1 MSTST
6 YVLGTGLSHN
16 GSACLLK
23 DGEIC
28 AAIEKERLTRKKHD
42 GYNDTEAINYCLKA
56 AGITI
61 KDVALVVQN
70 SPNSDL
76 RCCDT
81 HYAGLRVFNGNEG
94 VPLVTISH
102 HLAHAYSTIGTCPF
116 DEFSMLIIDG
126 MGNSYDACCDLDGA
140 IVPDREVLDRLPQLF
155 FEKDSYYQWTGNQCR
170 TVMKDFSEY
179 GHLMHDYPMHP
190 PNKHSIGAMYGA
202 ASRYCLNN
210 LNDLGKLM
218 GLGPYGRPG
227 IYKDE
232 IFDLRDGRIF
242 VKYDWMHA
250 FRDRVRNRS
259 DLDKNFQYYADIAYW
274 VQREVERAILYVVK
288 SRVES
293 NGARNLCYAGGVAL
307 NAVANAK
314 ILASGLVDNLYMQPA
329 AGDNGVAIGC
339 AYYGWLEVLRRER
352 TAHNRST
359 CFGISYDD
367 SGIDATVRAY
377 SRALELSFQSAVKS
391 YTPAPAR
398 ARRCIQFDFGHGRV
412 HSLVIARSGLLRY
425 EEGSAVPATCR
436 VSLDD
441 TTFFQFLFKPE
452 LRDVIQ
458 KSGAIEVS
466 NPAEFRALVEMVNW
480 NVLSKVVLARLK
492 QESDGRES
500 AAGTPQQRGDA
511 SMPVRNADYIK
522 RTAEQL
528 ADGKIVGWFQDGSE
542 FGPRALGHRSILADP
557 RRPEVRDF
565 INRHIKLREDFR
577 PFAPAVLREDVFTY
591 FQTGYESPYM
601 LLVDQ
606 IRDEWRNRLKSIV
619 HEDGSCR
626 VQTVTPDWN
635 ARFYELL
642 REFKKLTG
650 VSVLL
655 NTSFNGRGMPIVETP
670 QDAFQF
676 FLVSRLDV
684 LTIGEYVIEKQPS
697 WMAREDWPLL
707 QAPLRA
713 TAEVNPALLAW

>member
-1 MSTST
+1 MHTST

-28 AAIEKERLTRKKHD
+28 VAIEKERLTRKKHD

-56 AGITI
+56 AGITLR
-61 KDVALVVQN
+61 DVALVVQN

-76 RCCDT
+76 RCCET
-81 HYAGLRVFNGNEG
+81 FYAGARAFTGDFD

-116 DEFSMLIIDG
+116 DEFSVLIIDG
-126 MGNSYDACCDLDGA
+126 MGNSYDACTDLDA
-140 IVPDREVLDRLPQLF
+140 ARIPDRELLDRFPQLF
-155 FEKDSYYQWTGNQCR
+155 FEKDSYYQYSRNQCR
-170 TVMKDFSEY
+170 TIMKDFSEL
-179 GHLMHDYPMHP
+179 GHLIHDYPMHP

-227 IYKDE
+227 MFTDQ
-232 IFDLRDGRIF
+232 IFDLRDGRVF
-242 VKYDWMHA
+242 VNHDWMHK
-250 FRDRVRNRS
+250 FTNRVRHRT
-259 DLDKNFQYYADIAYW
+259 DLDRNFQYYADIAYW
-274 VQREVERAILYVVK
+274 VQREVERALLYIVK
-288 SRVES
+288 SRVELT
-293 NGARNLCYAGGVAL
+293 GATNLCYAGGVAL

-314 ILASGLVDNLYMQPA
+314 ILGTGLVENLYCQPA

-339 AYYGWLEVLRRER
+339 AYYGWLEVLKAERR
-352 TAHNRST
+352 AHNRST
-359 CFGISYDD
+359 CFGISYD
-367 SGIDATVRAY
+367 GTTIDAAVRAY
-377 SRALELSFQSAVKS
+377 SRALDMSFQGTVTA
-391 YTPAPAR
+391 YTPVPATETE
-398 ARRCIQFDFGHGRV
+398 RCVQFDFGDDRIY
-412 HSLVIARSGLLRY
+412 SLVITRQGLLRY
-425 EEGSAVPATCR
+425 DEANAAPATCR
-436 VSLDD
+436 VALDE
-441 TTFFQFLFKPE
+441 TTFFQFLFKRE
-452 LRDVIQ
+452 LRDAIRR
-458 KSGAIEVS
+458 SGTIEAS
-466 NPAEFRALVEMVNW
+466 NPDDFGTVLGMIDW
-480 NVLSKVVLARLK
+480 NTLSKNLFAQLK
-492 QESDGRES
+492 EEIAVDG
-500 AAGTPQQRGDA
+500 A
-511 SMPVRNADYIK
+511 STPVRNPDYIR

-528 ADGKIVGWFQDGSE
+528 ADGKIVAWFQAGSE

-557 RRPEVRDF
+557 RRSGVRDF

-577 PFAPAVLREDVFTY
+577 PFAPAVLREDVSTY
-591 FQTGYESPYM
+591 FQTDRDSPYM

-606 IRDEWRNRLKSIV
+606 IREEWRDRLRSIV

-635 ARFYELL
+635 PDFYRLL
-642 REFKKLTG
+642 HEFKKLTG

-670 QDAFQF
+670 QDALQF
-676 FLVSRLDV
+676 FRVSRLDV

-697 WMAREDWPLL
+697 LAAGAEWPLL
-707 QAPLRA
+707 QAPL
-713 TAEVNPALLAW
+713 TASMELNPAMMGWG